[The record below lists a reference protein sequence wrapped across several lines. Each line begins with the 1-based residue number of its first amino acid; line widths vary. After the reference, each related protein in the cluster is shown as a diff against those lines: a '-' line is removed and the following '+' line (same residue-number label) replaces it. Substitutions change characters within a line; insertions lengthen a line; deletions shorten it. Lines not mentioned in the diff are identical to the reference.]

1 MPPVKKETKMNQYPF
16 IVDIDAD
23 EYHEAARRGEFL
35 SSHLLG
41 DFRACPRLYKKK
53 LLGEI
58 EPVDTTAYQIGR
70 ALHTLILEGR
80 SKFDAEYLISSGP
93 TNPKTGEAY
102 GKTTKA
108 YREWLAAQKRP
119 VVSSEDFGWMLK
131 LQQSVV
137 LHPVAN
143 TLLERGRA
151 EGTVRITLDGEPC
164 QIRMDWFNPSFE
176 GKPVIVDLKTV
187 ADFPFFEKDARKYGY
202 PEQLAFYR
210 EVFKEASAGVNA
222 SAQDVPDVY
231 IIAIEKREPFRCGVW
246 KLTDELLE
254 QAAAANKMAMSLLKE
269 CRRRGEWPTGY
280 EELRVMGV

>member
-1 MPPVKKETKMNQYPF
+1 MDPALKKRKTTMQKYPF

-53 LLGEI
+53 LSGEI

-119 VVSSEDFGWMLK
+119 VVSSD
-131 LQQSVV
+131 
-137 LHPVAN
+137 
-143 TLLERGRA
+143 
-151 EGTVRITLDGEPC
+151 EGTVRIALDGEPC
-164 QIRMDWFNPSFE
+164 QIRMDWFNPDFE

-210 EVFKEASAGVNA
+210 EVFKAANADVNA
-222 SAQDVPDVY
+222 SAQDAPDVY
-231 IIAIEKREPFRCGVW
+231 IVAIEKREPFRCGVW

-254 QAAAANKMAMSLLKE
+254 QAAATNKMAMSLLKE

-280 EELRVMGV
+280 EELREMGG